1 MELSQPGWIGSLRVA
16 GLYFAGAILGSLGGT
31 VSDPCNYLCGA
42 SGAVYALI
50 FAHLATLILNWN
62 EDGKIYDE
70 RVKENKSND
79 DKFLPTELN
88 PWIRG
93 IRLAFIIL
101 FTFVELGT
109 TIKNT
114 YVNSCF
120 FKTSYKKFK
129 VLTLYRHLLQIK
141 TEHRGNTSY
150 AGHAFGAIAGATIGV
165 VILKNRRVEDWE
177 VTFQKVVF
185 AIYGLLSC
193 VFIAWHIAGGSYGYF
208 PSDSTDQCDGKNY
221 L

>member
-1 MELSQPGWIGSLRVA
+1 M
-16 GLYFAGAILGSLGGT
+16 
-31 VSDPCNYLCGA
+31 SDPCNYLCGA

-62 EDGKIYDE
+62 EDGEIYDE

-79 DKFLPTELN
+79 DNFLPMELN

-120 FKTSYKKFK
+120 FRTSYKKFK
-129 VLTLYRHLLQIK
+129 VLTILYINICCRSKRNTVEIQAMLGMLLGPLQ
-141 TEHRGNTSY
+141 ELQL
-150 AGHAFGAIAGATIGV
+150 V
-165 VILKNRRVEDWE
+165 
-177 VTFQKVVF
+177 
-185 AIYGLLSC
+185 LS
-193 VFIAWHIAGGSYGYF
+193 S
-208 PSDSTDQCDGKNY
+208 
-221 L
+221 